1 MTDVV
6 LVLDRD
12 GRYLWA
18 APTFAANLGPKRGWA
33 SWITGKTITDVFPD
47 AAEAAR
53 LLGVLRRAIDTGE
66 RQEVE
71 YHADAEVWGRE
82 LWFAAAVSRID
93 DEHVVWVARDV
104 TGRVEGLKRLEERV
118 AERTRELEALLEVSR
133 ALTSTLEL
141 RPLLER
147 ILDELRHFVDYAGAS
162 VSLLRD
168 GMLHQV
174 AVRRPR
180 GPAVT
185 PEDTSAAVPADT
197 FERLGINIQAG
208 EPLLIHDVHDDS
220 AEALVYRDMY
230 DGSIKGKAVEYIR
243 SFMNLP
249 LIARGEVV
257 GVLSI
262 AHDQPGFFRP
272 EHADRLRPLAT
283 QAAIAIENAGLF
295 EGRQKR
301 ANELAALLEVSRA
314 VASTLEPHSLM
325 GVILDQ
331 LGTIIDHTGSSVL
344 ILKDGELE
352 FVDQRSVAGYRTHIG
367 ARLPADEPPT
377 ALWDAIRSGETV
389 IIDDV
394 RSDEPMAADYRSIV
408 TAGGVSELPPL
419 QVLRSWMG
427 VPLMLKDQVI
437 GMLTVSHVVP
447 AYFNPEHARLARA
460 FADQAAIAM
469 ENARLFEQA
478 QHGAALEERQRLAR
492 ELHDSVSQ
500 ALYGIALGA
509 RTART
514 LLERDPPA
522 VAEPV
527 EYISSLAEAGLTE
540 MRALIFELR
549 PESLEMEGL
558 VAAISKQAAAIQA
571 RHGMTI
577 ECRLDSEPALALPVK
592 EALYRITQEAL
603 HNVVKHAGA
612 TSVTVTLDAANGR
625 TSVTIQDNGRGFD
638 PEGDFPGHLGLRSMR
653 ERAAKSGGALRIVS
667 GPREGTRVT
676 ASFPA

>member
-1 MTDVV
+1 
-6 LVLDRD
+6 
-12 GRYLWA
+12 
-18 APTFAANLGPKRGWA
+18 
-33 SWITGKTITDVFPD
+33 
-47 AAEAAR
+47 
-53 LLGVLRRAIDTGE
+53 
-66 RQEVE
+66 
-71 YHADAEVWGRE
+71 
-82 LWFAAAVSRID
+82 
-93 DEHVVWVARDV
+93 
-104 TGRVEGLKRLEERV
+104 
-118 AERTRELEALLEVSR
+118 
-133 ALTSTLEL
+133 
-141 RPLLER
+141 
-147 ILDELRHFVDYAGAS
+147 
-162 VSLLRD
+162 
-168 GMLHQV
+168 
-174 AVRRPR
+174 
-180 GPAVT
+180 
-185 PEDTSAAVPADT
+185 
-197 FERLGINIQAG
+197 
-208 EPLLIHDVHDDS
+208 
-220 AEALVYRDMY
+220 
-230 DGSIKGKAVEYIR
+230 
-243 SFMNLP
+243 
-249 LIARGEVV
+249 
-257 GVLSI
+257 
-262 AHDQPGFFRP
+262 
-272 EHADRLRPLAT
+272 
-283 QAAIAIENAGLF
+283 
-295 EGRQKR
+295 
-301 ANELAALLEVSRA
+301 
-314 VASTLEPHSLM
+314 
-325 GVILDQ
+325 
-331 LGTIIDHTGSSVL
+331 
-344 ILKDGELE
+344 
-352 FVDQRSVAGYRTHIG
+352 
-367 ARLPADEPPT
+367 
-377 ALWDAIRSGETV
+377 
-389 IIDDV
+389 
-394 RSDEPMAADYRSIV
+394 
-408 TAGGVSELPPL
+408 
-419 QVLRSWMG
+419 
-427 VPLMLKDQVI
+427 MLKDQVI